1 MDDAVKSTLNHRVSK
16 VSTPPIAA
24 VRAWVAGRCFS
35 DTVPLLDLAQAVPS
49 YPPPESLRAHVA
61 DKANDPASYFYTD
74 ITGLAELR
82 NATAAHMSR
91 RYGAHIDHHHVA
103 ITAGCNQA
111 FCVATLALAG
121 SGDAI
126 VIPLPYYFNHDMW
139 LTMQNIRPVYV
150 PFNDT
155 AAGVPNLA
163 AIEARLTAETRAIAI
178 VTPNNPTGAVYPRDW
193 LRELFGIAKHRG
205 IALIIDETYK
215 DFHGESSPPHDL
227 FNEPGWEQ
235 TVVQL
240 YSFSKAYSL
249 TGMRVGSIVAG
260 TALMEQITKIL
271 DCLQI
276 CAPRIGQLAAL
287 FGLQHLDAWR
297 TAQSARIAA
306 QADAFRR
313 AFQDDRLHYRLISS
327 GAFFGYVRHPFT
339 GQEAYAVAKRL
350 ADDHD
355 ILCLPG
361 SMFGADQEAYLR
373 FAFANLDAGRFADLV
388 ARLLASQT
396 AK

>member
-1 MDDAVKSTLNHRVSK
+1 MSDAVKPTLNSQVRK

-24 VRAWVAGRCFS
+24 AQSWVAGRRFS
-35 DTVPLLDLAQAVPS
+35 DAAPLLDLAQAVPN
-49 YPPPESLRAHVA
+49 YPPPENLRAHIA
-61 DKANDPASYFYTD
+61 GKANDPDSYFYTD

-82 NATAAHMSR
+82 DATAAHMSR
-91 RYGAHIDHHHVA
+91 QYRAQIDRHQVA

-121 SGDAI
+121 SGYEI
-126 VIPLPYYFNHDMW
+126 VIPHPYYFNHDMW

-155 AAGVPNLA
+155 AAGVPDLA
-163 AIEARLTAETRAIAI
+163 AIESRLSANTRAIAI

-193 LRELFGIAKHRG
+193 LHELFGMARHRG

-215 DFHGESSPPHDL
+215 DFHGGPSPPHDL

-249 TGMRVGSIVAG
+249 TGMRVGSIVTGAEIV
-260 TALMEQITKIL
+260 EQITKIL

-287 FGLQHLDAWR
+287 YGLQELDAWR
-297 TAQSARIAA
+297 TAQSTRIVA
-306 QADAFRR
+306 QGDAFRR
-313 AFQDDRLHYRLISS
+313 AFRDNRLRYRLISS
-327 GAFFGYVRHPFT
+327 GAYFGYVRHPFT
-339 GQEAYAVAKRL
+339 GQQAYAVAKRL
-350 ADDHD
+350 ADEHD

-373 FAFANLDAGRFADLV
+373 FAFANLDADRFADLV

-396 AK
+396 AV